1 MPGTMKKPFK
11 PCAKCPA
18 AGKCKAAGRCLKLF
32 TKKGSYGP
40 TKKKK

>member
-1 MPGTMKKPFK
+1 MPGTMKTFK

-18 AGKCKAAGRCLKLF
+18 AGKCKAAGRCLKLYA
-32 TKKGSYGP
+32 KKGGYGP